1 MAHDPPQE
9 ILQVFLGIDAEMP
22 AGLNQRHD
30 DRAGLAAIFA
40 SDEHPVLATDRQGAN
55 CPLGDV
61 IVQPSVGV
69 IQVVR
74 KMRGQ
79 TQVERPAG
87 DNRIVIFSIFR
98 GVNLSLTPYITL
110 LNC

>member
-1 MAHDPPQE
+1 
-9 ILQVFLGIDAEMP
+9 
-22 AGLNQRHD
+22 
-30 DRAGLAAIFA
+30 
-40 SDEHPVLATDRQGAN
+40 
-55 CPLGDV
+55 
-61 IVQPSVGV
+61 V